1 MPRDAVLLVDSGAH
15 RAFCGHYWEAYEPRS
30 YISATN
36 LGPMGW
42 AIPAAIGAKAAR
54 PELPLAAVTGDGCML
69 MHGMEIQTAARY
81 GIAVI
86 FVVLNNSALGNV
98 WLRARQLGPGPA
110 ALTEI
115 PTHDWAGFARSL
127 GLQSATVETPD
138 QLTPAFRAALEAE
151 APYLL
156 DIRCD
161 RSFATPVSP
170 FDEAKKE
177 WVDDD

>member
-1 MPRDAVLLVDSGAH
+1 
-15 RAFCGHYWEAYEPRS
+15 
-30 YISATN
+30 
-36 LGPMGW
+36 
-42 AIPAAIGAKAAR
+42 
-54 PELPLAAVTGDGCML
+54 
-69 MHGMEIQTAARY
+69 
-81 GIAVI
+81 
-86 FVVLNNSALGNV
+86 V
-98 WLRARQLGPGPA
+98 WLRAHQLGPGPA

-115 PTHDWAGFARSL
+115 PTHDWAGLARSL
-127 GLQSATVETPD
+127 GLQAATVETPE

-156 DIRCD
+156 DVRCD

>member
-1 MPRDAVLLVDSGAH
+1 
-15 RAFCGHYWEAYEPRS
+15 
-30 YISATN
+30 
-36 LGPMGW
+36 
-42 AIPAAIGAKAAR
+42 
-54 PELPLAAVTGDGCML
+54 ML
-69 MHGMEIQTAARY
+69 MHGLEIQTAARY

-98 WLRARQLGPGPA
+98 WLRAHQLGSRAA

-127 GLQSATVETPD
+127 GLQAATLETPD
-138 QLTPAFRAALEAE
+138 Q
-151 APYLL
+151 L

-161 RSFATPVSP
+161 RSFVTPVSP
-170 FDEAKKE
+170 FEEAKKE